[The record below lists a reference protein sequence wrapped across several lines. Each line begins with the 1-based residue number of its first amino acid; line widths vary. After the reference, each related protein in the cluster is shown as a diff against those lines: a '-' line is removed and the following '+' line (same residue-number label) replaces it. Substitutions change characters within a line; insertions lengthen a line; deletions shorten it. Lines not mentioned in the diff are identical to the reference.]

1 MTSLTILVTTC
12 HTSIVTM
19 PRKRAVMTDNE
30 RAELPSSLFILSGT
44 NCFRRAA
51 VWLVRWIVFE
61 WIIILTII
69 GKQKGRRD
77 FAAGTTRFLSW
88 ERKNK
93 QTIFLKRIWHIFFG
107 QNKNNTFGAFYI
119 SYNRFFLQDCF
130 GHNWEIF
137 YGIPLVL
144 IQSLIYGIL
153 LVIIGILLVIM
164 TEFFWS

>member
-69 GKQKGRRD
+69 GKQKFSTNLFTTFYFIAQMIWSLELATLILAYHD
-77 FAAGTTRFLSW
+77 EGT
-88 ERKNK
+88 N
-93 QTIFLKRIWHIFFG
+93 
-107 QNKNNTFGAFYI
+107 Y
-119 SYNRFFLQDCF
+119 
-130 GHNWEIF
+130 
-137 YGIPLVL
+137 
-144 IQSLIYGIL
+144 IL
-153 LVIIGILLVIM
+153 LTTYLPIVLD
-164 TEFFWS
+164 